1 MTAVRATT
9 EACAYVKKVFNN
21 RGLPFEERDVFIHKE
36 HHKEMQNR
44 LGKGSSLPQVII
56 DGIHIGVCV
65 YLFHYLLML
74 FYYPLCGDKLKGF
87 VQNNGIVRIILSC
100 TLLVYKYLC

>member
-9 EACAYVKKVFNN
+9 DACAYVRKVFNN

-36 HHKEMQNR
+36 HQKEMQNR
-44 LGKGSSLPQVII
+44 LGRGLSLPQVII

-65 YLFHYLLML
+65 YSFILFFNTSTICHRYVEISLKDL
-74 FYYPLCGDKLKGF
+74 FKTME
-87 VQNNGIVRIILSC
+87 S
-100 TLLVYKYLC
+100 